1 MIYANKST
9 LMPVGSRQQV
19 IDFLRLAKETE
30 MNGMLNGISHEMR
43 PVVVA
48 RAEEVTTIT
57 GGREMERETR
67 WLEDS
72 SAGARYFERL
82 LLSRTRT
89 GQLLFD
95 KGCCGVCACLSPA
108 LESGVVRDAA

>member
-1 MIYANKST
+1 MSCVNKSI

-19 IDFLRLAKETE
+19 IGFLYFAKETE
-30 MNGMLNGISHEMR
+30 MNEMLNGISHELW

-48 RAEEVTTIT
+48 RAEESTTIT

-67 WLEDS
+67 RVDDS
-72 SAGARYFERL
+72 GATPRNSEGS
-82 LLSRTRT
+82 LLSGTRT
-89 GQLLFD
+89 GQPLFY
-95 KGCCGVCACLSPA
+95 KGCCGVRARLSSA